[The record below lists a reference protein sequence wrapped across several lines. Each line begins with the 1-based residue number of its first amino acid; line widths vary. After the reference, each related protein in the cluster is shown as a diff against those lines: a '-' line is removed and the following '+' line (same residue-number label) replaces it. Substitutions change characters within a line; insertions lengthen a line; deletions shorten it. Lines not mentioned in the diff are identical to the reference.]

1 MRTSKLEMIALHFN
15 VSIDNIRYGSGV
27 DSLKETKVGWW
38 INTACVRHFYCWVYL
53 GRSFAEVQKSSVW
66 ANPNQLWYLFT

>member
-1 MRTSKLEMIALHFN
+1 MKTSKLEMMVLHFH

-27 DSLKETKVGWW
+27 DNLKKTKVGWW
-38 INTACVRHFYCWVYL
+38 INTSSAKNCYCWVYL

-66 ANPNQLWYLFT
+66 ANPNLLWYLF